1 MPSARSCGIRSQTAR
16 RKICRFIG
24 TFGGPAPTMKSSHLV
39 KKKISF
45 QIDQIDDLKDVA
57 KENRRRNPNLYY
69 HKKDQIN
76 GIAVPYP
83 YEFLKDSLGER
94 QEIDLKLMVAPEHI
108 FL

>member
-1 MPSARSCGIRSQTAR
+1 
-16 RKICRFIG
+16 
-24 TFGGPAPTMKSSHLV
+24 MKH
-39 KKKISF
+39 
-45 QIDQIDDLKDVA
+45 VA

-69 HKKDQIN
+69 HKKDQIK

>member
-1 MPSARSCGIRSQTAR
+1 MKFRS
-16 RKICRFIG
+16 
-24 TFGGPAPTMKSSHLV
+24 LV
-39 KKKISF
+39 NYFSLIK
-45 QIDQIDDLKDVA
+45 DQIDDLKNAA

-69 HKKDQIN
+69 NNKDKIQ